1 MRRWIIIP
9 VMGLCV
15 ATVMG
20 AAIVDRYQD
29 QERAGVAAEERD
41 ALDEACVLESET
53 RRQRGPASCPPA
65 RHRSDSHVAHWPGD
79 LLEAP
84 VKMLFPLIAF
94 IFPCTFIVLFFPI
107 VMKFMNSGL

>member
-41 ALDEACVLESET
+41 ALDEACVLESEA

-65 RHRSDSHVAHWPGD
+65 RHKSDSHVAHWPGD

-84 VKMLFPLIAF
+84 VKMLAF
-94 IFPCTFIVLFFPI
+94 AWRAMIDFGASTLRVIVSAGRAI
-107 VMKFMNSGL
+107 VA